1 MNGGKRIKR
10 VAVLTSGGDAPGMNA
25 AIRAVVRKG
34 IYHGL
39 EIYGVKRGFSG
50 LIKREFSRMK
60 LGSVADII
68 HRGGTMLLTAR
79 APEFLTAEGRQKAV
93 IFLREEEIGGVIIIG
108 GDGSFRGAK
117 ALEEAGITT
126 AGIPATIDNDV
137 PLTDYTI
144 GFDTAVNTV
153 TDAINKVRDT
163 ATSHE
168 RIFVIEVMGRCSGQ
182 LALFAGLAGG
192 AESIV
197 VPEDPIDLEEVCNRL
212 LRGIRRGKLHSVILV
227 AEGAGGGLHVGEGI
241 KRITRMDVRVI
252 ILGHLQR
259 GGTPSAFDRIL
270 ASRMGAKAVDLL
282 LEGNGGRAIVCRN
295 GCIDSVAYDELLF
308 RKKDLSRDDYHLAG
322 ILAI

>member
-1 MNGGKRIKR
+1 MNGEKVKK

-39 EIYGVKRGFSG
+39 EIYGIRRVFSG
-50 LIKREFSRMK
+50 LIIREFLQMK

-68 HRGGTMLLTAR
+68 HRGGTILLTAR
-79 APEFLTAEGRQKAV
+79 SPEFLTAEGIQKARN
-93 IFLREEEIGGVIIIG
+93 FLQEEKIEGVVVIG
-108 GDGSFRGAK
+108 GDGSFKGAK
-117 ALEEAGITT
+117 VLEEEGITT

-137 PLTDYTI
+137 SLTDYTI

-168 RIFVIEVMGRCSGQ
+168 RIFVIEVMGRSSGQ

-192 AESIV
+192 AESII
-197 VPEDPIDLEEVCNRL
+197 VPEDPIDVEEVCGRL
-212 LRGIRRGKLHSVILV
+212 LRGKKRGKLHSVILV
-227 AEGAGGGLHVGEGI
+227 AEGAGGGLHVGEEI
-241 KRITRMDVRVI
+241 KRITRMDVRVT

-259 GGTPSAFDRIL
+259 GGTPTAFDRIL
-270 ASRMGAKAVDLL
+270 ASRMGAKAIDLL
-282 LEGNGGRAIVCRN
+282 LEKNGGRAVVCRN
-295 GCIDSVAYDELLF
+295 GCIDSVTYDELHS
-308 RKKDLSRDDYHLAG
+308 KKKKLSRDDYHLAG

>member
-1 MNGGKRIKR
+1 MNREEKAKR
-10 VAVLTSGGDAPGMNA
+10 VAVLTGGGDAPGMNA
-25 AIRAVVRKG
+25 AVRAVVRKG

-39 EIYGVKRGFSG
+39 EIYGIKRGFSG
-50 LIKREFSRMK
+50 LINREFFRME

-79 APEFLTAEGRQKAV
+79 SPEFLTVEGRQKARN
-93 IFLREEEIGGVIIIG
+93 FLLEEKIEGVVVIG
-108 GDGSFRGAK
+108 GDGSFKGAK
-117 ALEEAGITT
+117 ALEEEGITT
-126 AGIPATIDNDV
+126 AGVPATIDNDI

-168 RIFVIEVMGRCSGQ
+168 RIFVIEVMGRHSGQ

-192 AESIV
+192 AESII
-197 VPEDPIDLEEVCNRL
+197 VPEDPIDVKEVCNRL
-212 LRGIRRGKLHSVILV
+212 LRGIKRGKLHSVILV
-227 AEGAGGGLHVGEGI
+227 AEGTGGGLHVGEEI

-270 ASRMGAKAVDLL
+270 ASRMGAKAIDLL
-282 LEGNGGRAIVCRN
+282 LEGNGGRAVVCRN
-295 GCIDSVAYDELLF
+295 GCIDSVAYDELLS